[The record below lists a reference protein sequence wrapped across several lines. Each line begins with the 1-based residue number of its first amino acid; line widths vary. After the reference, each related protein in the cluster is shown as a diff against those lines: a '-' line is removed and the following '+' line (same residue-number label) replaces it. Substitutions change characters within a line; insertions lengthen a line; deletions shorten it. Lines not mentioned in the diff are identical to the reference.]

1 MLQNFVKEIFCT
13 FRRQIGEDQ
22 DVRFVI
28 CVIALDRLSIQKQP
42 LVVVHK
48 LDDIEDAPTSNPLG
62 SEPKCLAFTG
72 PRHVWTHGASAAKI
86 LVRSPEES
94 RNPVCDGAKGNKVVV
109 RELPCPIDVLEIL
122 QQEEIGGLRRRESSV
137 PGALALRRGGRG
149 RHSFGCA
156 DRLNES
162 HGIAFL

>member
-1 MLQNFVKEIFCT
+1 MYRRPLVAFVEGPEHQSIFRVEGNAKMLQNFVKEIFCT

-72 PRHVWTHGASAAKI
+72 PRQVWTHGASAAKI

-94 RNPVCDGAKGNKVVV
+94 RNPV
-109 RELPCPIDVLEIL
+109 
-122 QQEEIGGLRRRESSV
+122 
-137 PGALALRRGGRG
+137 
-149 RHSFGCA
+149 
-156 DRLNES
+156 
-162 HGIAFL
+162 